1 MIYSFYLFTVQAE
14 YDLEQTNGKE
24 KKKRMEGGWEAAS
37 FTTKGAKSI
46 LSKSGKQQMWLLE

>member
-24 KKKRMEGGWEAAS
+24 KKKEWKVDE
-37 FTTKGAKSI
+37 KLL
-46 LSKSGKQQMWLLE
+46 LSQPKVQRAFSVSQVSNKCGC